1 MRSVHVSALIL
12 LAFTVLG
19 SGSFIAYG
27 IRHRL
32 SLMFIVS
39 IVTAMLNV
47 YLLLVSQFEPL
58 RAHQELRYAVLS
70 IHLQTWFF
78 IGGCLAFA
86 YNRAVIATLSV
97 VAGVMFYLLVT
108 RKYIRRLKVSGH
120 RTSVGQ

>member
-1 MRSVHVSALIL
+1 MKSVHVLALVL
-12 LAFTVLG
+12 LTFTVMC
-19 SGSFIAYG
+19 SGSLIAYG

-39 IVTAMLNV
+39 IVTAVLNAS
-47 YLLLVSQFEPL
+47 LLLVSQFEPL

-86 YNRAVIATLSV
+86 YDRAAIATLSV

-108 RKYIRRLKVSGH
+108 RKYIRRLKVSSH
-120 RTSVGQ
+120 RNSVGQ